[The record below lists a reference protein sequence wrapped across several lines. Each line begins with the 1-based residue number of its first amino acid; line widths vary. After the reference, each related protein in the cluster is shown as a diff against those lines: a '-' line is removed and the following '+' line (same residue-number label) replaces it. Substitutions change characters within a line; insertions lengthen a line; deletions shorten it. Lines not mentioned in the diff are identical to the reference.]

1 MVSFAAK
8 VLINKKD
15 SQIKLPQTT
24 QTDTDFSAPFCAI
37 CGKKLL
43 ILVQVMTDQFQ
54 KLTTRSIF

>member
-1 MVSFAAK
+1 MVSFVAK

-43 ILVQVMTDQFQ
+43 ILV
-54 KLTTRSIF
+54 